1 MEQVVVA
8 GDLPN
13 LRVHDDRAVQADH
26 FVGRGGAGRDQQL
39 VVAGDHVPPPGLA
52 DVPLEFHAHR
62 PVVPKALQTAVN
74 LARLEEKSAPL
85 AQGDQLVHFHGCHP
99 ESISKGGK
107 HGEPIP
113 EPCRGS
119 CGGGSRD
126 GFCDRFLSLAHRFKL
141 GQWAGVGRSRV
152 GPDPGHPGHPGHPL
166 AGRGSRVGERRPTLQ
181 RISGTTVA
189 RASTAIGA
197 KVNVAAAARFRERK
211 VTRRTPV
218 AASGDSGAAAA
229 KTRNAPCGSCRM
241 EPIGPAAGPG
251 TLGLAS
257 GCP

>member
-1 MEQVVVA
+1 M
-8 GDLPN
+8 
-13 LRVHDDRAVQADH
+13 
-26 FVGRGGAGRDQQL
+26 
-39 VVAGDHVPPPGLA
+39 
-52 DVPLEFHAHR
+52 
-62 PVVPKALQTAVN
+62 
-74 LARLEEKSAPL
+74 
-85 AQGDQLVHFHGCHP
+85 
-99 ESISKGGK
+99 
-107 HGEPIP
+107 
-113 EPCRGS
+113 
-119 CGGGSRD
+119 
-126 GFCDRFLSLAHRFKL
+126 
-141 GQWAGVGRSRV
+141 

-229 KTRNAPCGSCRM
+229 KTWNAPCGSCRM

-257 GCP
+257 GCPGRQDGSSPLCTLAHPIRPARIDPRVTRATALLARRQRARGEGRISNPFQFSGWNCRSRDHRPTGRVGQLVSHFRIKIMV